1 MPSAALIRNLMR
13 SGYASVVSDK
23 LLSRVSESANR
34 MRSHTSAGAWAQREA
49 KDVTALLAA
58 LDADLWAESQV
69 FAKAFEPEARRRL
82 SALGLPLGGAGH
94 YPLLYFLSRLRRP
107 AVVVET
113 GVAAGWSSVAILE
126 ALEANQG
133 GTLYSSDFPLV
144 IANDVQD
151 NRHFRYLVTGQ
162 KCKYWI
168 VPFADKFV
176 GLTGPAFAELY
187 ARRGASESG

>member
-69 FAKAFEPEARRRL
+69 FAAAFEPEAQRRL

-107 AVVVET
+107 TVVVET
-113 GVAAGWSSVAILE
+113 GVAAGRSSIAVLE
-126 ALEANQG
+126 ALEVNRG
-133 GTLYSSDFPLV
+133 DTLHPSDFPLV
-144 IANDVQD
+144 NDVQD
-151 NRHFRYLVTGQ
+151 NRHFRYSVTGH
-162 KCKYWI
+162 KGKYWI
-168 VPFADKFV
+168 VAFADKFV
-176 GLTGPAFAELY
+176 GLTGPGFAELY
-187 ARRGASESG
+187 ARRGAGESG